1 MRKIVVISMI
11 TLDGVL
17 QGLGGPDEDPSNG
30 FVYGGWSAS
39 FGDDVF
45 AANLGMQM
53 QPADLLLGRTTFE
66 IFSRFWPE
74 HAEGWPG
81 ITESTKYVVSE
92 TMDASDWSNSVFLG
106 GIAVVKALRESDGPE
121 LHVWG
126 SSRLIQSLL
135 ENDLVDELRLT
146 IFPVTIG
153 EGKRLFD
160 GGAIPAAFALT
171 ECVGTPSGL
180 IIANYERAGELKL
193 GTIGA

>member
-1 MRKIVVISMI
+1 MRKVVVISMI

-30 FVYGGWSAS
+30 FAYGGWSVG
-39 FGDDVF
+39 FGDEVF
-45 AANLGMQM
+45 AANLAGHM

-66 IFSRFWPE
+66 IFSAFWPE
-74 HAEGWPG
+74 HSDGWPG
-81 ITESTKYVVSE
+81 INESTKYVVSE
-92 TMDASDWSNSVFLG
+92 TVDAADWSNSVFLPDLA
-106 GIAVVKALRESDGPE
+106 AVRALRESDGPE

-126 SSRLIQSLL
+126 SGRLIQALL
-135 ENDLVDELRLT
+135 ANDLVDELRLT

-153 EGKRLFD
+153 EGKRLFE
-160 GGAIPAAFALT
+160 GGVIPAAFALT

>member
-11 TLDGVL
+11 TLDGVM
-17 QGLGGPDEDPSNG
+17 QGPGGPGEDTSNG
-30 FVYGGWSAS
+30 FAYGGWTAG
-39 FGDDVF
+39 FGDEVF
-45 AANLGMQM
+45 AERFAAQM
-53 QPADLLLGRTTFE
+53 QPAELLLGRRTFD
-66 IFSRFWPE
+66 IFEAFWPE

-81 ITESTKYVVSE
+81 INESTKYVVSE
-92 TMDASDWSNSVFLG
+92 TRDAAGWINSVFLHG
-106 GIAVVKALRESDGPE
+106 LSAVKALRESDGPE

-126 SSRLIQSLL
+126 SGRLIQALL

-160 GGAIPAAFALT
+160 GGAIPASFSLT

-180 IIANYERAGELKL
+180 IMANYERAGELTL
-193 GTIGA
+193 GTVGD